1 MTIFLLEGGVNSKSM
16 KKNSLFII
24 VFFVILFAFSAES
37 QSQAYKYVDK
47 EGVHHF
53 TNVPAD
59 PRYRPAS
66 GLINRKAS
74 KKHKDLKPRWHSE
87 STPPKNV
94 KSSKNPPGY
103 SK

>member
-1 MTIFLLEGGVNSKSM
+1 M

-24 VFFVILFAFSAES
+24 FFFVILFAFSAEG
-37 QSQAYKYVDK
+37 QSQAHKYVDK
-47 EGVHHF
+47 EGGYHF

-59 PRYRPAS
+59 PRYKPAP

-74 KKHKDLKPRWHSE
+74 KRHKDLKPGWHSV

-94 KSSKNPPGY
+94 KNLKNPPGY